1 LTRIALG
8 KDDVSISAANP
19 SGEWYERALAYY
31 RAGNFVRSRECAEEA
46 LANDSRNVPSL
57 ILKGMA
63 LIELDQPEDA
73 VGPLKAATSAA
84 PDNPDAW
91 RHFGIALVSAGDREA
106 ALSALQHALRL
117 QPENV
122 AALTDVGNLLF
133 GLERSEAALE
143 TLERARRLAVGDLP
157 ILRNLADMYASMNRH
172 DEALRT
178 TREILD
184 LRPDDVVACGDAAAL
199 CLQLERFD
207 EAAELFRTMR
217 RIDPSQEHEIFAVH
231 GLVMTEIR
239 RGDWRRAMDF
249 VIEATRLDR
258 CDLTTNFLAYTSG
271 RLFGTSTDSQI
282 PLEELATRFETGQR
296 EHRRLHAEAQ
306 T

>member
-1 LTRIALG
+1 
-8 KDDVSISAANP
+8 VNVSAANP

-31 RAGNFVRSRECAEEA
+31 RAGNFARSRDCIEEA

-63 LIELDQPEDA
+63 LIELDRPDEA
-73 VGPLKAATSAA
+73 VGPLKQATGAA

-91 RHFGIALVSAGDREA
+91 RHFGVALLSAGERAA

-122 AALTDVGNLLF
+122 PVLTDVANLLF
-133 GLERSEAALE
+133 GLDRRGEALD
-143 TLERARRLAVGDLP
+143 TLERARRLAPGDLP
-157 ILRNLADMYASMNRH
+157 VLRNLADMCASMNRR

-178 TREILD
+178 LQEILD
-184 LRPDDVVACGDAAAL
+184 LRPDDVVACCDAAAL

-207 EAAELFRTMR
+207 RAAELFRALR
-217 RIDPSQEHEIFAVH
+217 RIDPSPEHEVYAVH
-231 GLVMTEIR
+231 GLVMSEIR
-239 RGDWRRAMDF
+239 RADWRRAMDY

-258 CDLTTNFLAYTSG
+258 CDLTTNFLAYISG
-271 RLFGTSTDSQI
+271 QLFGASTGPQVALAELVTS
-282 PLEELATRFETGQR
+282 FESGQR

-306 T
+306 P

>member
-1 LTRIALG
+1 
-8 KDDVSISAANP
+8 VSISAGNP

-31 RAGNFVRSRECAEEA
+31 RAGNFARSRDCAEEA
-46 LANDSRNVPSL
+46 LASDSRNVPSL

-63 LIELDQPEDA
+63 LIELDRPEDA
-73 VGPLKAATSAA
+73 VGPLNEATTAA

-91 RHFGIALVSAGDREA
+91 RHFGIALLSAGDRAA
-106 ALSALQHALRL
+106 ALSALQRALRL

-122 AALTDVGNLLF
+122 PVLIDVGNLLF
-133 GLERSEAALE
+133 GLDRSEEALK
-143 TLERARRLAVGDLP
+143 TLEHARRLAVGDLP
-157 ILRNLADMYASMNRH
+157 ILRNLADMYASMSRH

-184 LRPDDVVACGDAAAL
+184 LRPDDVVACCDAAAL

-207 EAAELFRTMR
+207 EAAELFRILR
-217 RIDPSQEHEIFAVH
+217 RVDPSQEHEVNAVH

-258 CDLTTNFLAYTSG
+258 CDLTTNFLAYISG
-271 RLFGTSTDSQI
+271 RLFGTSTLAQV
-282 PLEELATRFETGQR
+282 PLADLVTRFETGQR